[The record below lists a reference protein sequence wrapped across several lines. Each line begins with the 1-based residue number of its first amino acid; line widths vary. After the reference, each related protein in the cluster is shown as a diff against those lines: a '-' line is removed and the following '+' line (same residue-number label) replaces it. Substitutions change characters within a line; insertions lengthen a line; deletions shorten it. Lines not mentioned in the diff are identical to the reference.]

1 MATRR
6 FKLLLSY
13 RGTHYHGWQQQPVL
27 PTYKGELPPPD
38 CGIPTIQETLASAM
52 GHVLGHP
59 VTVVGSSRTDAGV
72 HAKGQVAHFDT
83 DQSQIPLEN
92 LRRAVNHRLPQD
104 ILIREISP
112 AADDF
117 DAITAAKSKRYQ
129 YFVWNAPDRNP
140 FFSDLCWHRWQAMDV
155 AAMKIAAAHMVGEHD
170 FTSFCRPG
178 HHRETTVRTVY
189 QCQVSS
195 RGPQLVIGIE
205 GNGFLWNMVRI
216 MAGTLVEVGLEK
228 YLPEDIPRMLAAR
241 DRTVGGSTAPP
252 QGLWLQWIKM

>member
-1 MATRR
+1 
-6 FKLLLSY
+6 
-13 RGTHYHGWQQQPVL
+13 VL